1 MLPQMRTPAR
11 PHVGRMPGEDRSDVD
26 LPAAPPLPA
35 PEERRKPRRGAAAI
49 SEVLSK
55 ASELGLTGPLGL
67 DSTPEGASRG
77 GIFARR
83 LESDLL
89 ASASDAWDVPR
100 LASALAWVGPFVEA
114 TGRTLFYPSLGSS
127 PEAMVGKM
135 WNRRTLDLLTKYITS
150 SAPIGVSR
158 GDHVTHATAK
168 SYSQAIYLLRCREA
182 DYDIAPTGSGGY
194 AGVGDGKTTKRK
206 EPPPGDR
213 GLSTGLRA
221 VHFSAAAAAGFDRVS
236 ERGELEWCA
245 GIGSHNLLLRGGELG
260 VPDNARSE
268 PRRIL
273 RGRHLSWRAGNRA
286 SKFRLWLLVWVIPI
300 KDPAGNHK
308 GYPTPV
314 ARRHDG
320 PLGADPLCAYDA
332 FARLWWRM
340 AGSGAP
346 FPANADGT
354 PKADWWLLARGGA
367 CLELPLFTRP
377 SGSMWTTEDSR
388 KLFKRIAEAA
398 GIDPSSVGGKA
409 SRIGGSTDAKDRTG
423 EAGKAII
430 KRRGRWASDV
440 AEVYQR
446 ELLGEQLD
454 LSAAL
459 GDAVGEDLESLCEGW
474 AQPVHV

>member
-1 MLPQMRTPAR
+1 
-11 PHVGRMPGEDRSDVD
+11 V
-26 LPAAPPLPA
+26 
-35 PEERRKPRRGAAAI
+35 
-49 SEVLSK
+49 
-55 ASELGLTGPLGL
+55 
-67 DSTPEGASRG
+67 
-77 GIFARR
+77 
-83 LESDLL
+83 
-89 ASASDAWDVPR
+89 
-100 LASALAWVGPFVEA
+100 
-114 TGRTLFYPSLGSS
+114 
-127 PEAMVGKM
+127 
-135 WNRRTLDLLTKYITS
+135 
-150 SAPIGVSR
+150 
-158 GDHVTHATAK
+158 
-168 SYSQAIYLLRCREA
+168 
-182 DYDIAPTGSGGY
+182 
-194 AGVGDGKTTKRK
+194 
-206 EPPPGDR
+206 
-213 GLSTGLRA
+213 
-221 VHFSAAAAAGFDRVS
+221 AGFDRVS
-236 ERGELEWCA
+236 ARGELEWCA

-346 FPANADGT
+346 FPTNADGT
-354 PKADWWLLARGGA
+354 PRADWWLLARGGA

-446 ELLGEQLD
+446 ELLG
-454 LSAAL
+454 
-459 GDAVGEDLESLCEGW
+459 
-474 AQPVHV
+474 

>member
-1 MLPQMRTPAR
+1 MWTLAHS
-11 PHVGRMPGEDRSDVD
+11 HVGWTPGENRSDLD
-26 LPAAPPLPA
+26 LPAAPLLPA
-35 PEERRKPRRGAAAI
+35 PEERRKPRRGAAAT
-49 SEVLSK
+49 SEVLAR

-77 GIFARR
+77 GSFARR
-83 LESDLL
+83 LESELL

-168 SYSQAIYLLRCREA
+168 SYSQSIYLLRCREA

-221 VHFSAAAAAGFDRVS
+221 VHFSAAAVAGFDRVS
-236 ERGELEWCA
+236 ARGELEWCA

-268 PRRIL
+268 PRRTL

-346 FPANADGT
+346 FPLNADGT
-354 PKADWWLLARGGA
+354 PRADWWLLARGGA

-446 ELLGEQLD
+446 ELLG
-454 LSAAL
+454 
-459 GDAVGEDLESLCEGW
+459 
-474 AQPVHV
+474 